1 MSLEASAVWD
11 ILPLQK
17 LSVGNAQF
25 KCLLAEHK
33 KKKKKGNSAAMC
45 ALFFFLA
52 DTDIKFLQSP
62 AQTPTELEMREKG
75 RVLHFFFLLSHLSEE
90 VYKLLKEL
98 TSSKCRTRF
107 RSYMAIC

>member
-33 KKKKKGNSAAMC
+33 KKKKKKEILLLCVLCFSSWQTQTLSSC
-45 ALFFFLA
+45 S
-52 DTDIKFLQSP
+52 LQLRP
-62 AQTPTELEMREKG
+62 PQNWK
-75 RVLHFFFLLSHLSEE
+75 
-90 VYKLLKEL
+90 
-98 TSSKCRTRF
+98 
-107 RSYMAIC
+107 